1 MAQNA
6 TLVLMTKKQLD
17 LYIDLLDNRIEYLR
31 TMKRSYNDPEYQDYI
46 AMRNHA
52 YSAKEFFR

>member
-1 MAQNA
+1 MVQNA
-6 TLVLMTKKQLD
+6 TLVLMTKKHLD

>member
-1 MAQNA
+1 MVQNA
-6 TLVLMTKKQLD
+6 TLVLMTKRQLD
-17 LYIDLLDNRIEYLR
+17 LYIDLLENRIEYLK
-31 TMKRSYNDPEYQDYI
+31 TVNRSYSDPEYQDYI

>member
-1 MAQNA
+1 MQNA
-6 TLVLMTKKQLD
+6 TLVLMTKRQLD
-17 LYIDLLDNRIEYLR
+17 LYIDLLDNRIEYLK
-31 TMKRSYNDPEYQDYI
+31 TMNRNYYDPEYQEYI